1 MEDTLS
7 FLFSFSFLNCEPRVS
22 PIVYWLGL
30 RTLTG
35 LCSVASVVS
44 NSLRP
49 HWPIACQA
57 PLSVGFSW
65 QEYWSGLPFPS
76 PGDLHNSGIK
86 PESPCLLH
94 GRWILYHWASS
105 QHFFLGFSCFTE
117 WSSPDTLLLPHL
129 FPGTLGYFSSPKTFL
144 PLGLSSSFAQRCTF
158 TPWPMRAQHNVTLWW
173 QPFLAVSMLWLTVLR
188 GLPWQLLCIPLLRF
202 AMLCCYTRPRP
213 PRYKALVNVLLLFSA
228 SAHSWCC

>member
-1 MEDTLS
+1 MLS
-7 FLFSFSFLNCEPRVS
+7 CFSRVRLFATP
-22 PIVYWLGL
+22 
-30 RTLTG
+30 LT
-35 LCSVASVVS
+35 V
-44 NSLRP
+44 
-49 HWPIACQA
+49 ACQA

-76 PGDLHNSGIK
+76 PGDLHNLGIK

-94 GRWILYHWASS
+94 GRWILYHWAIS

-158 TPWPMRAQHNVTLWW
+158 TPWPMRAHPAQCHPLVAALPGSLHVVINRAEGPALTAALYST
-173 QPFLAVSMLWLTVLR
+173 FEICYAV
-188 GLPWQLLCIPLLRF
+188 LC
-202 AMLCCYTRPRP
+202 YSRPRS
-213 PRYKALVNVLLLFSA
+213 PRHKALVNVLLLFSA